1 MSDFSSF
8 YIAASGAA
16 ATLLGLL
23 FIAIQFNID
32 AFSDDATD
40 RWRAIARST
49 FAIYVVLFILPLT
62 FLVPGLPASSHGLT
76 LMIGASIGIY
86 RAVRT
91 WWPVWRKAIQRK
103 SERWWQLVRLLLG
116 PLVVYGWFE
125 YSGFELLTGQP
136 VLGAQLSFALAL
148 IFLFIIA
155 LVNSWNLL
163 VELTYERK
171 LRVGKKP
178 AK

>member
-1 MSDFSSF
+1 MTDFYSF

-32 AFSDDATD
+32 AFSNDASD
-40 RWRAIARST
+40 RWQAVARST
-49 FAIYVVLFILPLT
+49 FAIYIVLFILPIT
-62 FLVPGLPASSHGLT
+62 FLIPGMTASAHGLT
-76 LMIGASIGIY
+76 LMFGAAIGTY

-116 PLVVYGWFE
+116 PLVVYGWFV
-125 YSGFELLTGQP
+125 YSGYQLLTGQHL
-136 VLGAQLSFALAL
+136 VGAQLSFSLAL
-148 IFLFIIA
+148 IFLFVIA
-155 LVNSWNLL
+155 LLNSWNLL

-171 LRVGKKP
+171 LSG
-178 AK
+178 AKRITK